1 MRDSEIIVDNF
12 AGGGGASTGIE
23 LAIGRSVDIAINHDP
38 NAVAMHTTNHP
49 DTLHYCES
57 VYSVRPKVA
66 TAGRPVAL
74 AWFSPDCFPAGTLV
88 LTQSGY
94 KKIEDIRVGEFVLT
108 HKRRWR
114 QVVETS
120 NAERPTTKIRGHG
133 HPGLTCSLEHPFY
146 IKARR
151 NVWNNNIR
159 QYRPEYDNAE
169 WVPASLVQKGHYWA
183 TPTSVPEMT
192 IPEMTMYTKGTFL
205 PVDERLLWLAG
216 RYVGDGWTRLTETRA
231 ELVIICGKHEVDEL
245 EERINMWPRVGHRV
259 IKGELSWCRR
269 EVRTAC
275 QLTANSRALV
285 EWLRK
290 HFGHKAEYK
299 KLPAWLYGASNAL
312 KKAFIDGYM
321 SADGWHGQDAKQGD
335 MFEVNTVSKGLAF
348 GMKQLISTLGYS
360 GTVFVNTN
368 PTCVIEGRM
377 VNARASY
384 KVRWREAVCGNHT
397 QTFDDD
403 GLLWAPVRENTP
415 LNRIERVFNIGVED
429 DESYVVEGVI
439 VHNCRHFSKA
449 KGAKP
454 VEKAIRG
461 LAWIVLRWGL
471 DVEPRVMML
480 ENVEEFKTWGPLL
493 AAEMRPDPDRVGEIF
508 LAFVGMLTT
517 GIPANHPALAE
528 CCEFLN
534 ISLDSE
540 EATRL
545 VNGLGYTVEY
555 RELRACDYGA
565 PTIRKRFFMVMRRDG
580 QPIVW
585 PEATHGDPKSAVVLA
600 GNLAPWRTAAECI
613 DWSIPAPS
621 IFDRKKP
628 LAVNTLKRIA
638 RGIQRFV
645 IESASPF
652 IVKCNHT
659 TTRGKY
665 DCFRGQALD
674 DPLQTITKTHGYAI
688 AVPHLTKFRTG
699 ATGHPVTEPVPTVT
713 AGTSR
718 RPGGNGHALGIVEAG
733 LVPFLAGNGGSEY
746 QAKPRPLDK
755 PAHTILKESRACV
768 VAPVIARQFGAS
780 VGHRADEPS
789 ATITAGGGGK
799 SQLVS
804 AFLAKHYGGNY
815 QGAGVGLDEPAHSV
829 TTVDHHALVA
839 SHLVKLRG
847 TCRDGQR
854 TNDPMPTVTAGGQ
867 HVGEVKTTL
876 AVEDYDEERAQQVLA
891 FLQEYCGE
899 DSTGLVEIAG
909 VTYRIVDI
917 GMRMLQPHELYRAQ
931 GFPEWYIID
940 QDYRGVKYAK
950 DKQVARC
957 GNAVPPP
964 FAEAL
969 VRANLPELCQQKEMA
984 A

>member
-1 MRDSEIIVDNF
+1 MKDSEIIVDNF

-49 DTLHYCES
+49 GTLHYCES

-66 TAGRPVAL
+66 TAGRSVGL
-74 AWFSPDCFPAGTLV
+74 AWFSPD
-88 LTQSGY
+88 
-94 KKIEDIRVGEFVLT
+94 
-108 HKRRWR
+108 
-114 QVVETS
+114 
-120 NAERPTTKIRGHG
+120 
-133 HPGLTCSLEHPFY
+133 
-146 IKARR
+146 
-151 NVWNNNIR
+151 
-159 QYRPEYDNAE
+159 
-169 WVPASLVQKGHYWA
+169 
-183 TPTSVPEMT
+183 
-192 IPEMTMYTKGTFL
+192 
-205 PVDERLLWLAG
+205 
-216 RYVGDGWTRLTETRA
+216 
-231 ELVIICGKHEVDEL
+231 
-245 EERINMWPRVGHRV
+245 
-259 IKGELSWCRR
+259 
-269 EVRTAC
+269 
-275 QLTANSRALV
+275 
-285 EWLRK
+285 
-290 HFGHKAEYK
+290 
-299 KLPAWLYGASNAL
+299 
-312 KKAFIDGYM
+312 
-321 SADGWHGQDAKQGD
+321 
-335 MFEVNTVSKGLAF
+335 
-348 GMKQLISTLGYS
+348 
-360 GTVFVNTN
+360 
-368 PTCVIEGRM
+368 
-377 VNARASY
+377 
-384 KVRWREAVCGNHT
+384 
-397 QTFDDD
+397 
-403 GLLWAPVRENTP
+403 
-415 LNRIERVFNIGVED
+415 
-429 DESYVVEGVI
+429 
-439 VHNCRHFSKA
+439 CRHFSKA

-461 LAWIVLRWGL
+461 LAWIVIRWAL
-471 DVEPRVMML
+471 DVGPRVMML
-480 ENVEEFKTWGPLL
+480 ENVEEFKTWSPLIEIPPKPDLPHEMIGSFIGPVYPGYS
-493 AAEMRPDPDRVGEIF
+493 RPDPARVGETF
-508 LAFVGMLTT
+508 RAFVDMLTT

-545 VNGLGYTVEY
+545 VHGLGYTVEY
-555 RELRACDYGA
+555 RELRACDFGA

-585 PEATHGDPKSAVVLA
+585 PEATHGDPKSPAVLA
-600 GNLAPWRTAAECI
+600 GKLAPWRTAAECI

-621 IFDRKKP
+621 IFGRKKP
-628 LAVNTLKRIA
+628 LAENTLRRIA

-659 TTRGKY
+659 TARGKY
-665 DCFRGQALD
+665 DCFRGQALA
-674 DPLQTITKTHGYAI
+674 DPLQTITKTHGFAV

-699 ATGHPVTEPVPTVT
+699 ATGQPITEPVPTVT

-718 RPGGNGHALGIVEAG
+718 RPGGNGHALGVVEAAIT
-733 LVPFLAGNGGSEY
+733 PFLAGNGGSEY

-780 VGHRADEPS
+780 VGHRVDEPS

-799 SQLVS
+799 SQLVTPTLIQMGYGERPGQEPRVLQLDNPLGTVTAGGNKFATVS

-815 QGAGVGLDEPAHSV
+815 TGPGVGLDEPAHSV
-829 TTVDHHALVA
+829 TTVDHHAVVA

-854 TNDPMPTVTAGGQ
+854 TDEPMPTVTAGGQ

-891 FLQEYCGE
+891 FLQQYCGE
-899 DSTGLVEIAG
+899 DSTGLVDIGG

-969 VRANLPELCQQKEMA
+969 VRANLPEMCLKKDIA